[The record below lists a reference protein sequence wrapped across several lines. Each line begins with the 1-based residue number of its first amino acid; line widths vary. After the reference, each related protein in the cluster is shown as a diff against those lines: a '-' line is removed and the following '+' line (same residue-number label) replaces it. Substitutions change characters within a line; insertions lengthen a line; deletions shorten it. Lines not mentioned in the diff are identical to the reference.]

1 MTTES
6 LPVSRFIFH
15 LFCSSRN
22 IELVKENI
30 LCLRRLRPE
39 ARIVLIED
47 MDFPCP
53 DKTKFELS
61 LWGVQWR
68 PAPVIH
74 GDTVYSFQRPTL
86 SRIVEEFS
94 RSLPEPEDV
103 LIYLKAETL
112 LLKIDSLHLF
122 SGGDSLFWG
131 IDPAQNEP
139 TNEILAMKGILVSFL
154 HHVFCSRPVT
164 AGRNASDWSCFQWIC
179 PPSLRDIKST
189 NPVGTSRWKR
199 YDWINY
205 PHFDDEYLAEC
216 VLLKPIPPR
225 VVRKVLLLEIMRAL
239 VSACFSE
246 SSERT

>member
-6 LPVSRFIFH
+6 LPESRFIFH

-39 ARIVLIED
+39 APIILIED
-47 MDFPCP
+47 MAFPCP
-53 DKTKFELS
+53 DEKKQDLS

-68 PAPVIH
+68 PAPSTPT
-74 GDTVYSFQRPTL
+74 DADYSFHRPGL

-94 RSLPEPEDV
+94 RSLPEPDDI

-131 IDPAQNEP
+131 INPAQNEHS
-139 TNEILAMKGILVSFL
+139 NEILAMKGILVSFM
-154 HHVFCSRPVT
+154 HHVFCSRPGTVWRKT
-164 AGRNASDWSCFQWIC
+164 SDWSCFQWIC
-179 PPSLRDIKST
+179 PPSLRDIKSI
-189 NPVGTSRWKR
+189 NPAGTSRWKI
-199 YDWINY
+199 YDWMNY
-205 PHFDDEYLAEC
+205 PHINDEYLAEC
-216 VLLKPIPPR
+216 VLLRPIPPR
-225 VVRKVLLLEIMRAL
+225 VVRKVLLLEIMRAI
-239 VSACFSE
+239 VSSCFSE
-246 SSERT
+246 SSERS